1 MKQVNNFEKN
11 RRALKDWMVEHE
23 VFNFKLSNPV
33 RAEVF
38 YPGNRNEDSIPEIVY
53 CQNVILSP
61 RVFKGK
67 IARLDLNF
75 KDTNGNFICYNDLSD
90 GNFYK
95 NVLREIKNLN

>member
-38 YPGNRNEDSIPEIVY
+38 YPWNRNEDSIPEIVY
-53 CQNVILSP
+53 CQNVGLAP
-61 RVFKGK
+61 RVFNGK
-67 IARLDLNF
+67 IHRWELNF
-75 KDTNGNFICYNDLSD
+75 KDTEGNFICYNDLSD

-95 NVLREIKNLN
+95 NVLKEIKKS

>member
-33 RAEVF
+33 KAEAF

-53 CQNVILSP
+53 CQNVMLTPI
-61 RVFKGK
+61 VYNG
-67 IARLDLNF
+67 IVDRLVLNF
-75 KDTNGNFICYNDLSD
+75 KDTDGNFICYNDLSD

-95 NVLREIKNLN
+95 NVLREIKKS